1 MFRQTKDGNYSLIN
15 PDFLNSLTE
24 FSLTRDDG
32 KYGYFRKELGY
43 WVCKRCIKGK
53 TVTSPMTAIRL
64 THPII
69 IKMIDSL
76 YFMP

>member
-1 MFRQTKDGNYSLIN
+1 MFRQTKDGYSLIN

-24 FSLTRDDG
+24 FSLTREDG
-32 KYGYFRKELGY
+32 KYGYFKKEELG
-43 WVCKRCIKGK
+43 WTCKRCVNGK
-53 TVTSPMTAIRL
+53 TVTSRMTAIRL

-69 IKMIDSL
+69 TKMIDSL